1 MGLVFLDE
9 ASSAMGERLYT
20 TVDVAKVCSVSLRTI
35 IRWVDEGR
43 LPSFRTPGGH
53 RRVREED
60 LRGFLER
67 YNIPCSPTV
76 LAHPQRILIVGEQGD
91 AGSQELKELENSLR
105 QILRR
110 ASDAYE
116 VHVVEGLYEASIQIG
131 LVQPD
136 LVIAVSEKHGAEMRK
151 FCRALRSFRKTR
163 NTRILLLNHSLP
175 QARRRE
181 GNSLDVH
188 AVIHRPFTVEKLRG
202 HLLQLLAQSSLAQ
215 SV

>member
-1 MGLVFLDE
+1 
-9 ASSAMGERLYT
+9 MGERLYT

-67 YNIPCSPTV
+67 YKIPCAQTL
-76 LAHPQRILIVGEQGD
+76 LAHPQRILVVGERGD
-91 AGSQELKELENSLR
+91 VGTQELKELEDSLR

-110 ASDAYE
+110 ASDIYE
-116 VHVVEGLYEASIQIG
+116 VYVVEGLYEAAIQTG
-131 LVQPD
+131 LYQPD
-136 LVIAVSEKHGAEMRK
+136 LVILDSEKHGVEVRK
-151 FCRALRSFRKTR
+151 FCRALRTLSETKH
-163 NTRILLLNHSLP
+163 TRILLLNQSLP
-175 QARRRE
+175 QARKRE
-181 GNSLDVH
+181 GVSSDVH
-188 AVIHRPFTVEKLRG
+188 AILHRPFTVEKLRG
-202 HLLQLLAQSSLAQ
+202 QLLLLLGQSPLAQ